1 MSKNPKSLDR
11 PGAADDPDQLIAI
24 VGMAAR
30 LPGAPDT
37 DAFWQLLTERGDA
50 VRPIPGDR
58 WDTSAQLDPERQIQ
72 SVGGFLDGVDLF
84 DATFFGISPR
94 EAESMD
100 PQQRLMMESAW
111 RTLEDAGRSAAELK
125 GSRTGVYVGVS
136 WHDYEIRRKEHGVG
150 ATQHSAVGNA
160 LDVVAARVSYY
171 LGLTG
176 PSLAVET
183 GCSSSLVALHLAVQA
198 LRGGDIDGALV
209 GGVNLITAPDVSIGL
224 THFGGLSP
232 TGRCQA
238 FSAQADGF
246 VRGEGVVTVYLKTL
260 SKAVEDGDKIRGV
273 IVRTAV
279 NNDGGG
285 ESLVTPNPDGQE
297 DLLRQVYGDGSIP
310 LDRVGY
316 IEAHGTG
323 TYRGDPIEA
332 RGIGRVIGQRRDR
345 ALGPLGI
352 GSVKT
357 NIGHLEAA
365 AGMGG
370 MAKAILSL
378 EHGVVPPSLHS
389 AELNPEIPFDELN
402 LKVVREPLELPQD
415 GPLYVGVNSFGWGGT
430 NAHVVIGRAPETTAV
445 VRAPDSGLPVL
456 LPLSAQGDE
465 ALRARATELADSLPE
480 DADTATL
487 RAIAGTLGHQR
498 DQFPARLAV
507 VGADAAELA
516 AGLRAFAAE
525 PEGEAPGVVTGRAH
539 TQGRTAFVFPGQ
551 GSQWSEMGKEL
562 YTGSPVFAA
571 VIDRCAKA
579 LAPYVDWNVADVVSG
594 AAGEEWLERIDM
606 LQPALWA
613 MSLGL
618 AEVWR
623 AAGVEPDVVIGHS
636 QGEITAATL
645 AGILSYEDGA
655 MVMARRSAIA
665 RRTSGRGLMLAVDL
679 SVEQARAALEG
690 FEDQVALAVNNG
702 PSSCVLSGYSDAVL
716 MLREIL
722 EADGVYCRLV
732 KVDYAS
738 HSPQMDE
745 LRDDLMVALADVAPK
760 HGEIALMST
769 VRTALLDGP
778 EMDCAYWVENLRS
791 PVLFADTLGKLLD
804 DGITHVV
811 EISPHP
817 VLAPAIEQL
826 AELRDEPAK
835 VLSTLRRGHGAPA
848 DLTLALARG
857 YVAGLE
863 PFGLLPRAAHAAV
876 PGYPWNR
883 TSHWTAQGR
892 RRQSAGGAL
901 EFELAPRP
909 GEEDAWQGELELDLA
924 EYPWLRDHQVH
935 EAVVL
940 PGAAM
945 LSLSLTAARARTG
958 ELPRT
963 VEGFVFRDNLTLGQ
977 AASGQAA
984 SGHDVVRLSALWRDD
999 VTEGGSFTLLSLA
1012 VGTTGWTRHAT
1023 GRLTRRAQQR
1033 ELPAFPEALLE
1044 IEAEQPADFY
1054 AACTARGLN
1063 YGPAFQGVTALHAEG
1078 VQALGALELPARC
1091 RAGARPSALHPALLD
1106 AALQVSLA
1114 LVGGDETVVPVAVE
1128 RVLLHSE
1135 LAEPV
1140 VAGWS
1145 HAVRRGATTFD
1156 VVLFGAEREPLVT
1169 LEGLTLQVLAAE
1181 EIDES
1186 DTELLH
1192 RLRFRAVSRPEA
1204 SEASEGSEPSAEPVT
1219 GSWAVVHAA
1228 ADGERAK
1235 ALVAAL
1241 AEAGTTAAALAVEA
1255 APDETALAASLRE
1268 HEGLTGLV
1276 HLVPAADAGEPAQRA
1291 ALHTLACLV
1300 RATLTLPE
1308 SPRLTVLTVDA
1319 QAAADEDRPDPG
1331 AALFWGFTRVLRRE
1345 HPELR
1350 PQLLDVAAD
1359 WTEWAAETAAELL
1372 CGDEEDQ
1379 LALRPTGRLAGRL
1392 TRGAAPGEEH
1402 AYPWHS
1408 RLQPFRL
1415 VAAKPG
1421 FWDSL
1426 EFRPQS
1432 RRTPGPG
1439 EVEVQV
1445 TASALN
1451 FIDVMKAMGTYP
1463 DGTAGADLLGGE
1475 CAGRVVAVGEGVTGV
1490 QVDDRVV
1497 ACVFGSLASH
1507 VTVRADHTRP
1517 IPDGMADQDAAGL
1530 PLVLATAWHGLVDLG
1545 RLTEGE
1551 TVLVHSA
1558 AGGLGLAAIAVA
1570 KSVGARVIATAGSER
1585 KRDYLRS
1592 LGVEDVFDSRELTWA
1607 DEVRAVTGGR
1617 GVDVVLNS
1625 LTGAAIPLGLMV
1637 LAEDGRFIEVG
1648 KKDIYADRGIG
1659 LGDFRKSLTFA
1670 SVDLAGLMDR
1680 RPERFARLFADVWA
1694 RVLTG
1699 EIKPLPVLVHTFA
1712 ESAEALREMSHG
1724 SHIGKFVLV
1733 GPGQVTGIRPEP
1745 LPGGRFRA
1753 DGSYLI
1759 TGGLGALGLS
1769 LAEHLAANGAGG
1781 LALLGRRTPDAEA
1794 AKRIEALRADGVR
1807 VESYSVDVADTA
1819 ALAAVLDR
1827 ARAELPPLRGVFHA
1841 AGLLD
1846 DATVLNVRAEQIER
1860 VISPKIDGAR
1870 NLNKLTEDDDLDLF
1884 VLFSSAAALFGNAG
1898 QAAYAAGNA
1907 YLDSLADARRRR
1919 GVAGLSVQ
1927 WGPFEDIG
1935 LAASDANRGAR
1946 LEERGMGGFGAEDAW
1961 RALGQFLEEDERVLG
1976 FVPLNLRQWFDAY
1989 PDTAALR
1996 SWQVL
2001 RQAAEQGGGQ
2011 SAGSEFLAGL
2021 LAAPVGSWPESVESK
2036 VRELA
2041 GRVLRLETTA
2051 IDRETPFKAL
2061 GLDSLMSLELRNR
2074 LEAAFGLKLSPT
2086 LLWTY
2091 GNTKALSG
2099 VLCER
2104 LAESA
2109 TADN

>member
-1 MSKNPKSLDR
+1 MSENPQSVNR
-11 PGAADDPDQLIAI
+11 PGAVDDPDQLIAI
-24 VGMAAR
+24 VGMSAR
-30 LPGAPDT
+30 LPGAPDA
-37 DAFWQLLTERGDA
+37 DSFWKLLTERGDA
-50 VRPIPGDR
+50 VRPVPAER
-58 WDTSAQLDPERQIQ
+58 WDASAQLDPEREIQ

-100 PQQRLMMESAW
+100 PQQRLMLESAW

-125 GSRTGVYVGVS
+125 GTRTGVYVGVS
-136 WHDYEIRRKEHGVG
+136 WHDYEIRRKEHGAG
-150 ATQHSAVGNA
+150 ATQHSATGNA

-171 LGLTG
+171 LGLKG

-198 LRGGDIDGALV
+198 LRNGDLDGAFV

-260 SKAVEDGDKIRGV
+260 ARAIADGDRVRAV

-297 DLLRQVYGDGSIP
+297 DLLRQVYGDGGIP

-332 RGIGRVIGQRRDR
+332 RGIGRILGRHRDK

-370 MAKAILSL
+370 LAKALLSL

-389 AELNPEIPFDELN
+389 AELNPEIPFEELN
-402 LKVVREPLELPQD
+402 LQVVREPLELPREGQV
-415 GPLYVGVNSFGWGGT
+415 YVGVNSFGWGGT
-430 NAHVVIGRAPETTAV
+430 NAHVVLGRAPERV
-445 VRAPDSGLPVL
+445 VTETVADSGLPVL
-456 LPLSAQGDE
+456 LPLSAQGEE
-465 ALRARATELADSLPE
+465 ALRTRATELADALTVSAGTP
-480 DADTATL
+480 ADIAAL
-487 RAIAGTLGHQR
+487 RDIAGTLAHQR

-507 VGADAAELA
+507 VGADAGELA
-516 AGLRAFAAE
+516 AGLRAFAAD
-525 PEGEAPGVVTGRAH
+525 PATEAPGVVTGRARNK
-539 TQGRTAFVFPGQ
+539 GRTAFVFPGQ

-562 YTGSPVFAA
+562 YATSPVFAA
-571 VIDRCAKA
+571 VIDRCGTA

-618 AEVWR
+618 AELWR

-702 PSSCVLSGYSDAVL
+702 PSSCVLSGYTDAVL

-745 LRDDLMVALADVAPK
+745 LREDLLVALAEVAPRK
-760 HGEIALMST
+760 GEIALMST

-778 EMDCAYWVENLRS
+778 EMDCDYWVENLRR
-791 PVLFADTLGKLLD
+791 PVLFADTLGALLD
-804 DGITHVV
+804 EGVTHVV

-826 AELRDEPAK
+826 AELREEPAR
-835 VLSTLRRGHGAPA
+835 VLSTLRRGHGTPA
-848 DLTLALARG
+848 DLVSALARG
-857 YVAGLE
+857 YAAGLA
-863 PFGLLPRAAHAAV
+863 PTGLLPRSAFAAV
-876 PGYPWNR
+876 PGYPWHR
-883 TSHWTAQGR
+883 TSHWTAPGR
-892 RRQSAGGAL
+892 RRQSAGGSL
-901 EFELAPRP
+901 EFELAPRA
-909 GEEDAWQGELELDLA
+909 GEQDAWQGELELDLA
-924 EYPWLRDHQVH
+924 EFPWLRDHQVH

-945 LSLSLTAARARTG
+945 LALSLAAARARTG

-963 VEGFVFRDNLTLGQ
+963 VESFAFRDNLTLG
-977 AASGQAA
+977 
-984 SGHDVVRLSALWRDD
+984 DDPVRLSALWRDD

-1012 VGTTGWTRHAT
+1012 AGTSAWSRHAT
-1023 GRLTRRAQQR
+1023 GRLTRRAQDR
-1033 ELPAFPEALLE
+1033 AVPVFPAALLE
-1044 IEAEQPADFY
+1044 LPAEQPAEFY
-1054 AACTARGLN
+1054 AACAGRGLN
-1063 YGPAFQGVTALHAEG
+1063 YGPAFQGVTALHVEG
-1078 VQALGALELPARC
+1078 GRALGALALPARC
-1091 RAGARPSALHPALLD
+1091 RAGARPASLHPALLD

-1114 LVGGDETVVPVAVE
+1114 LVGGDETVVPTGVE
-1128 RVLLHSE
+1128 RILLHSE
-1135 LAEPV
+1135 LDEPV

-1156 VVLFGAEREPLVT
+1156 VVLFGADREPLAT
-1169 LEGLTLQVLAAE
+1169 LEGLTLQALAA
-1181 EIDES
+1181 DEADDS

-1192 RLRFRAVSRPEA
+1192 RLRFRELARPA
-1204 SEASEGSEPSAEPVT
+1204 DATPVT
-1219 GSWAVVHAA
+1219 GTLAVLHGA
-1228 ADGERAK
+1228 ADRERAE
-1235 ALVAAL
+1235 ALVAAVAAAGGSAATVALDAAGHDEGALTGTLRTVGSL
-1241 AEAGTTAAALAVEA
+1241 AGLVQLVPTAAE
-1255 APDETALAASLRE
+1255 
-1268 HEGLTGLV
+1268 
-1276 HLVPAADAGEPAQRA
+1276 GEPAQRA
-1291 ALHTLACLV
+1291 ALYTTAVVV
-1300 RATLTLPE
+1300 RAALALPE
-1308 SPRLTVLTVDA
+1308 VPKLTVLTVDA

-1331 AALFWGFTRVLRRE
+1331 AALFWGFGRVLRRE
-1345 HPELR
+1345 HPELS
-1350 PQLLDVAAD
+1350 PQLLDVAAG
-1359 WTEWAAETAAELL
+1359 WAGWAAEAAAELL
-1372 CGDEEDQ
+1372 GGDEEDQ
-1379 LALRPTGRLAGRL
+1379 LALRPTGRLVARL
-1392 TRGAAPGEEH
+1392 TRGTAPGEEH

-1415 VAAKPG
+1415 VPAKPG
-1421 FWDSL
+1421 YWDSL
-1426 EFRPQS
+1426 EFRPLT
-1432 RRTPGPG
+1432 RRAPGPG
-1439 EVEVQV
+1439 EVEVAV
-1445 TASALN
+1445 TATALN

-1463 DGTAGADLLGGE
+1463 DSSAGASMLGGE

-1490 QVDDRVV
+1490 SVDDRVV

-1507 VTVRADHTRP
+1507 VTVRAGHTRP
-1517 IPDGMADQDAAGL
+1517 VPEGMADQDAAGL

-1545 RLTEGE
+1545 RLGEGE

-1570 KSVGARVIATAGSER
+1570 RSVGAKVIATAGSR
-1585 KRDYLRS
+1585 SKRDHLRG
-1592 LGVEDVFDSRELTWA
+1592 LGIEHVFDSRELNWA
-1607 DEVRAVTGGR
+1607 DEVRAATGGR
-1617 GVDVVLNS
+1617 GVDIVLNS
-1625 LTGAAIPLGLMV
+1625 LTGAAIPLGLEV

-1699 EIKPLPVLVHTFA
+1699 EIEPLPVLVHTFA
-1712 ESAEALREMSHG
+1712 EAAEALREMSHG
-1724 SHIGKFVLV
+1724 SHIGKFVLI

-1745 LPGGRFRA
+1745 LPEGRFRA

-1769 LAEHLAANGAGG
+1769 LAEHLADNGAGG
-1781 LALLGRRTPDAEA
+1781 LALLGRRAPDAEA
-1794 AKRIEALRADGVR
+1794 TARIEALRAAGVR
-1807 VESYSVDVADTA
+1807 VESYSVDVADTDG
-1819 ALAAVLDR
+1819 LAGVLDR
-1827 ARAELPPLRGVFHA
+1827 VRAELPALRGVFHA

-1846 DATVLNVRAEQIER
+1846 DATVLNVRPEQIER

-1870 NLNKLTEDDDLDLF
+1870 NLNRLTEHDDLDLF

-1919 GVAGLSVQ
+1919 GVPGLSVQ

-2021 LAAPVGSWPESVESK
+2021 LTSPVTDWAEPVESK

-2104 LAESA
+2104 LAE
-2109 TADN
+2109 TTVGTVGTD